1 MQTRRTASEERNLVV
16 ITRYIYISGTI
27 SVLLMLD
34 LVCPWLGLLITK
46 AKQKLD
52 QYLITDISWD
62 YFVLCV
68 NVVVICPSILID
80 FIFLAN
86 LFYIRITC

>member
-1 MQTRRTASEERNLVV
+1 
-16 ITRYIYISGTI
+16 
-27 SVLLMLD
+27 MLG

-86 LFYIRITC
+86 LFYIRIIC